1 MIEIQVNNLVK
12 SFEVG
17 HNVLDGVT
25 FQIDQGQR
33 VGLLGKNGAGISKPQ
48 PSFAQ

>member
-25 FQIDQGQR
+25 FQIDQGER
-33 VGLLGKNGAGISKPQ
+33 VGGDAHIAPRFSTGET
-48 PSFAQ
+48 